1 METAI
6 AANSPATETGEAKA
20 KSGNLNVGQAAVQL
34 LASMQKAKTEAPA
47 IALDKTAPN
56 LEVQPTTETTTPTA
70 EVSTPAEAPPETEAP
85 AETTEAVAP
94 EPEADVPSQNSFTPE
109 QQEILNKR
117 IAREVAKTKAKQA
130 QLEAEYQA
138 KLAELQSKTPATAPE
153 PTTPVVLTGQPLA
166 DINDTATL
174 NKLQQTAK
182 EAIRYVEDVLEDP
195 SQWKTITIPDG
206 QGGEQ
211 PVKVHAIGQGKD
223 QVLYTEADLRAQ
235 RRKAKVTLED
245 HIPARATFLN
255 SRTTAQQEAY
265 KAFPFLTNK
274 SSPEYQMVEAAK
286 RNPANAAILSMPNA
300 DYALGLMVEG
310 QLAIQ
315 AREAAKAKTVAPV
328 KPKVVAKPPSDQTAV
343 SASTAPT
350 REPAGNQ
357 AIARRQQAIKDS
369 LKKGNIN
376 PQDAAK
382 LLKPN

>member
-6 AANSPATETGEAKA
+6 AANSPATETGEAKV

-34 LASMQKAKTEAPA
+34 LASMQKAKTDAPS
-47 IALDKTAPN
+47 IALDKVAPN
-56 LEVQPTTETTTPTA
+56 LEVQTPPETTTPTA
-70 EVSTPAEAPPETEAP
+70 EVTAP
-85 AETTEAVAP
+85 AETTEPEVAAETTEAVTT
-94 EPEADVPSQNSFTPE
+94 EPEVDVPSQNSFTPE

-130 QLEAEYQA
+130 QLEADYQA
-138 KLAELQSKTPATAPE
+138 KVAELQSKTPVTAPE

-166 DINDTATL
+166 EINDSATL

-195 SQWKTITIPDG
+195 SQWKAITIPDG

-211 PVKVHAIGQGKD
+211 SVKVHAIGQGKD

-245 HIPARATFLN
+245 HIPQRAQFLN

-274 SSPEYQMVEAAK
+274 SSSEYQMVEVAK

-315 AREAAKAKTVAPV
+315 AREAAKGKPVAPV
-328 KPKVVAKPPSDQTAV
+328 KPKVAAKPPSDQTAV
-343 SASTAPT
+343 SASTAPS

-357 AIARRQQAIKDS
+357 AAARRLQAQKDS

-382 LLKPN
+382 LLIHN

>member
-6 AANSPATETGEAKA
+6 TANSPATETGEAKV

-34 LASMQKAKTEAPA
+34 LASMQKAKTDAPS

-56 LEVQPTTETTTPTA
+56 LEVQTPPETTTPTA
-70 EVSTPAEAPPETEAP
+70 EVTAP
-85 AETTEAVAP
+85 AEVATEEAAPEVIPEATTEEV
-94 EPEADVPSQNSFTPE
+94 ADVPSQNSLTPE
-109 QQEILNKR
+109 IQEILNKR

-130 QLEAEYQA
+130 QLEADYQA
-138 KLAELQSKTPATAPE
+138 KVAELQSKAPVTAPE

-166 DINDTATL
+166 EINDSATL

-195 SQWKTITIPDG
+195 SQWKAITIPDG

-211 PVKVHAIGQGKD
+211 SIKVHAIGQGKD

-245 HIPARATFLN
+245 HIPSRAQFLN

-274 SSPEYQMVEAAK
+274 TSAEYQMVEAAK

-310 QLAIQ
+310 QMAIQ
-315 AREAAKAKTVAPV
+315 AREAAKGKPV
-328 KPKVVAKPPSDQTAV
+328 VTKPKVAVKPPSDQTAV

-357 AIARRQQAIKDS
+357 AAARRLQAQKDS

-382 LLKPN
+382 LLIHN